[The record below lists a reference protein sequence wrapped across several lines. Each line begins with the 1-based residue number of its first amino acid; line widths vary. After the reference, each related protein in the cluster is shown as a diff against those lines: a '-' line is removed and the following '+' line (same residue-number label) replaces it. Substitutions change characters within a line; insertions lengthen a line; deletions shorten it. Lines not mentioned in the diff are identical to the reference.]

1 LYKRLFEALGI
12 LDIDYHEKY
21 RKYINEKRYAKY
33 LEALRVDMFTRLID
47 LKRELDIEKK
57 LKEKFPEPEYTIRYT
72 K

>member
-1 LYKRLFEALGI
+1 MFEALGI

-21 RKYINEKRYAKY
+21 KQYINEKRYSKY
-33 LEALRVDMFTRLID
+33 LEALKIDMFTKLID

-57 LKEKFPEPEYTIRYT
+57 MKAEFPEPEYTIRYT